1 MAIVL
6 FTLLIV
12 LFMINVPIAVALG
25 LASAIIFFVDGNV
38 SLIVIMQRM
47 FNSVDS
53 FPLMAIPFFILAGKL
68 MESGGISRRLI
79 HLANVIFGRVKGGLA
94 IVSIV
99 ACAFFAAISG
109 SAAATTAAVGA
120 LLIPAMV
127 KKGYDKSFST
137 AVQAAGGTIGVMIPP
152 SVPLV
157 LYGVTAGVSVS
168 DLFIAGILPG
178 FLVVGSLVIL
188 VYVISLIQGYGGGDK
203 FDFKDFL
210 KALWDALLALFMPVI
225 ILGGIYGGIFTPT
238 EAAVVAVVYGLIVGV
253 FIYREIKL
261 KDLVSIFAS
270 SVVVTSVIMF
280 IIAGASV
287 FGYYLTRQRIP
298 AELTEAMLGLT
309 TNWIIALLII
319 NAVLLICGVFLE
331 TSAAIIILT
340 PILVPIVSAL
350 EIDLVHF
357 GIIMVVNLAIGFIT
371 PPVGINLFVAANIAG
386 TKFESLLKAIVPFI
400 IIMIIDVI
408 IISFFPA
415 ISLFLVELGK

>member
-1 MAIVL
+1 MAIIL
-6 FTLLIV
+6 FVLLII
-12 LFMINVPIAVALG
+12 LFLINVPIAVALG
-25 LASAIIFFVDGNV
+25 LASALVFFIDGNV

-68 MESGGISRRLI
+68 MESGGISQRLI

-127 KKGYDKSFST
+127 NKGYDKSFST
-137 AVQAAGGTIGVMIPP
+137 AVQAAGGTIGIMIPP

-157 LYGVTAGVSVS
+157 LYGVAAGVSVS
-168 DLFIAGILPG
+168 ELFIAGVIPG
-178 FLVVGSLVIL
+178 LLVMVSLIIL
-188 VYVISLIQGYGGGDK
+188 VYIISLIKGYGGGEK
-203 FDFKDFL
+203 FGFVDFV
-210 KALWDALLALFMPVI
+210 KAFADAFLALMMPVI

-238 EAAVVAVVYGLIVGV
+238 EAAVVAVVYGLIVGL
-253 FIYREIKL
+253 FIYREIKI
-261 KDLVSIFAS
+261 KDLATIFSS
-270 SVVVTSVIMF
+270 SVVVTAVIMF

-298 AELTEAMLGLT
+298 AELTELTLGIT
-309 TNWIIALLII
+309 ENWIIALLII
-319 NAVLLICGVFLE
+319 NAILLICGMFLE

-357 GIIMVVNLAIGFIT
+357 GIIMIVNLGIGFIT
-371 PPVGINLFVAANIAG
+371 PPVGVNLFVAANIAG
-386 TKFESLLKAIVPFI
+386 TKFESLLKAIIPFI
-400 IIMIIDVI
+400 LIMLIDVLLV
-408 IISFFPA
+408 SFIPS
-415 ISLFLVELGK
+415 ISLFLTGFLE

>member
-1 MAIVL
+1 MAIIL
-6 FTLLIV
+6 FVLLII
-12 LFMINVPIAVALG
+12 LFLINVPIAVALG
-25 LASAIIFFVDGNV
+25 LASALVFFIDGNV

-68 MESGGISRRLI
+68 MESGGISQRLI

-127 KKGYDKSFST
+127 NKGYDKSFST
-137 AVQAAGGTIGVMIPP
+137 AVQAAGGTIGIMIPP

-157 LYGVTAGVSVS
+157 LYGVAAGVSVS
-168 DLFIAGILPG
+168 ELFIAGVIPG
-178 FLVVGSLVIL
+178 LLVMVSLIIL
-188 VYVISLIQGYGGGDK
+188 VYIISLIKGYGGGEK
-203 FDFKDFL
+203 FGFVDFV
-210 KALWDALLALFMPVI
+210 KAFADAFLALMMPVI

-238 EAAVVAVVYGLIVGV
+238 EAAVVAVVYGLIVGL
-253 FIYREIKL
+253 FIYREIKI
-261 KDLVSIFAS
+261 KDLVTIFSS
-270 SVVVTSVIMF
+270 SVVVTAVIMF

-298 AELTEAMLGLT
+298 AELTELTLGIT
-309 TNWIIALLII
+309 ENWIIALLII
-319 NAVLLICGVFLE
+319 NAILLICGMFLE

-357 GIIMVVNLAIGFIT
+357 GIIMIVNLGIGFIT
-371 PPVGINLFVAANIAG
+371 PPVGVNLFVAANIAG
-386 TKFESLLKAIVPFI
+386 TKFESLLKAIIPFI
-400 IIMIIDVI
+400 LVMLIDVLLV
-408 IISFFPA
+408 SFIPS
-415 ISLFLVELGK
+415 ISLFLTGFLE

>member
-25 LASAIIFFVDGNV
+25 SASAIIFFVDGNV

-210 KALWDALLALFMPVI
+210 KAFWDALLALFMPVI

-253 FIYREIKL
+253 VIYREIKL

-400 IIMIIDVI
+400 IIMVIDVI
-408 IISFFPA
+408 IISFLPS

>member
-1 MAIVL
+1 MAIIL
-6 FTLLIV
+6 FVLLII
-12 LFMINVPIAVALG
+12 LFLINVPIAVALG
-25 LASAIIFFVDGNV
+25 LASALVFFIDGNV

-68 MESGGISRRLI
+68 MESGGISQRLI

-127 KKGYDKSFST
+127 NKGYDKSFST
-137 AVQAAGGTIGVMIPP
+137 AVQAAGGTIGIMIPP

-157 LYGVTAGVSVS
+157 LYGVAAGVSVS
-168 DLFIAGILPG
+168 ELFIAGVIPG
-178 FLVVGSLVIL
+178 LLVMVSLIIL
-188 VYVISLIQGYGGGDK
+188 VYIISLIKGYGGGEK
-203 FDFKDFL
+203 FGFVDFV
-210 KALWDALLALFMPVI
+210 KAFADAFLALMMPVI

-238 EAAVVAVVYGLIVGV
+238 EAAVVAVVYGLIVGL
-253 FIYREIKL
+253 FIYREIKI
-261 KDLVSIFAS
+261 KDLATIFSS
-270 SVVVTSVIMF
+270 SVVVTAVIMF

-298 AELTEAMLGLT
+298 AELTELTLGIT
-309 TNWIIALLII
+309 ENWIIALLII
-319 NAVLLICGVFLE
+319 NAILLICGMFLE

-357 GIIMVVNLAIGFIT
+357 GIIMIVNLGIGFIT
-371 PPVGINLFVAANIAG
+371 PPVGVNLFVAANIAG
-386 TKFESLLKAIVPFI
+386 TKFESLLKAIIPFI
-400 IIMIIDVI
+400 LIMLVDVLLV
-408 IISFFPA
+408 SFIPS
-415 ISLFLVELGK
+415 ISLFLTGFLE

>member
-1 MAIVL
+1 MALVL
-6 FTLLIV
+6 FILLMA
-12 LFMINVPIAVALG
+12 LFLINVPIAVALG
-25 LASAIIFFVDGNV
+25 LASTLVFFLDGNV
-38 SLIVIMQRM
+38 SLIVIIQRM

-79 HLANVIFGRVKGGLA
+79 HLANVIFGRVKGGLG

-120 LLIPAMV
+120 LMIPAMV
-127 KKGYDKSFST
+127 NKGYDKSFAT
-137 AVQAAGGTIGVMIPP
+137 AIQAAGGTIGIMIPP

-157 LYGVTAGVSVS
+157 LYGVAAGVSVS
-168 DLFIAGILPG
+168 ELFIAGIVPG
-178 FLVVGSLVIL
+178 LFVMVSLILL
-188 VYVISLIQGYGGGDK
+188 VYLISLKEGYGGGEK
-203 FDFKDFL
+203 FGFKDFF
-210 KALWDALLALFMPVI
+210 KAFLDAFLALMMPVI

-261 KDLVSIFAS
+261 ADLSKIFSS
-270 SVVVTSVIMF
+270 SVVVTAVIMF

-298 AELTEAMLGLT
+298 AELTELMLSVT
-309 TNWIIALLII
+309 DNWIIALLII
-319 NAVLLICGVFLE
+319 NLLLLICGVFLE

-340 PILVPIVSAL
+340 PILVPIASAL
-350 EIDLVHF
+350 GIDLVHF
-357 GIIMVVNLAIGFIT
+357 GIIMIVNLGIGFIT
-371 PPVGINLFVAANIAG
+371 PPVGVNLFVAANIAG
-386 TKFESLLKAIVPFI
+386 TKFESLIKAIVPFVL
-400 IIMIIDVI
+400 IMIVDVL
-408 IISFFPA
+408 IISFIPG
-415 ISLFLVELGK
+415 ISLFLLGD

>member
-1 MAIVL
+1 MALLL
-6 FTLLIV
+6 FGLLIV
-12 LFMINVPIAVALG
+12 LFLINVPIAVALG
-25 LASAIIFFVDGNV
+25 LASALVFFIDGDV

-79 HLANVIFGRVKGGLA
+79 HFANVIFGRVSGGLA

-109 SAAATTAAVGA
+109 SAAATTAAVGG

-137 AVQAAGGTIGVMIPP
+137 AVQAAGGTIGVIIPP

-157 LYGVTAGVSVS
+157 LYGVAAGVSVS
-168 DLFIAGILPG
+168 ELFIAGIVPG
-178 FLVVGSLVIL
+178 LLVMVSLIIL
-188 VYVISLIQGYGGGDK
+188 VYIISLIKDYGGGEK
-203 FDFKDFL
+203 FEFKEFL
-210 KALWDALLALFMPVI
+210 KAFADAILALLMPVI

-238 EAAVVAVVYGLIVGV
+238 EAAVVAVVYGLIVGLI
-253 FIYREIKL
+253 IYREIKI
-261 KDLVSIFAS
+261 KDLAKIFTE
-270 SVVVTSVIMF
+270 SVVVTAVIMF

-298 AELTEAMLGLT
+298 AEMSEAMLSIT
-309 TNWIIALLII
+309 DNWIIALLII
-319 NAVLLICGVFLE
+319 NVILLICGAFLE

-350 EIDLVHF
+350 GIDLVHF
-357 GIIMVVNLAIGFIT
+357 GIIMIVNLAIGFIT
-371 PPVGINLFVAANIAG
+371 PPVGVNLFVAANIAG
-386 TKFESLLKAIVPFI
+386 AKFESLLKWIIPFI
-400 IIMIIDVI
+400 IVMVIDVLL
-408 IISFFPA
+408 ISFIPS
-415 ISLFLVELGK
+415 ISLFLGGLLD

>member
-1 MAIVL
+1 MAILL
-6 FTLLIV
+6 FVLLIV

-25 LASAIIFFVDGNV
+25 LASALIFFIDGNV

-79 HLANVIFGRVKGGLA
+79 HLANVIFGRIKGGLA

-168 DLFIAGILPG
+168 SLFIAGILPG
-178 FLVVGSLVIL
+178 LLVVGSLIIL
-188 VYVISLIQGYGGGDK
+188 VYIISLIKGYGGGEK
-203 FDFKDFL
+203 YNVIDFF
-210 KALWDALLALFMPVI
+210 KALADALLALLMPII

-253 FIYREIKL
+253 VIYREIKI
-261 KDLVSIFAS
+261 KDLVEIFAS

-287 FGYYLTRQRIP
+287 FGYFLTRQRIP
-298 AELTEAMLGLT
+298 AELTEAMLGVT
-309 TNWIIALLII
+309 TNWIVALLII
-319 NAVLLICGVFLE
+319 NALLLICGAFLE

-357 GIIMVVNLAIGFIT
+357 GIIMIVNLAIGFIT

-386 TKFESLLKAIVPFI
+386 TKFESLMKAIVPFI
-400 IIMIIDVI
+400 VVMVIDVI
-408 IISFFPA
+408 IISFIPS
-415 ISLFLVELGK
+415 ISLFLVGLGD

>member
-6 FTLLIV
+6 FVLLMV
-12 LFMINVPIAVALG
+12 LFLINVPIAVALG
-25 LASAIIFFVDGNV
+25 LASALVFFIDGNV

-68 MESGGISRRLI
+68 MESGGISQRLI

-137 AVQAAGGTIGVMIPP
+137 AVQAAGGTIGIMIPP

-157 LYGVTAGVSVS
+157 LYGVAAGVSVS
-168 DLFIAGILPG
+168 ELFIAGVIPG
-178 FLVVGSLVIL
+178 LLVMVSLIIL
-188 VYVISLIQGYGGGDK
+188 VYIISLIQGYGGGEK
-203 FDFKDFL
+203 FGFVDFL
-210 KALWDALLALFMPVI
+210 KALADAFLALMMPVI

-238 EAAVVAVVYGLIVGV
+238 EAAVVAVVYGLIVGI

-261 KDLVSIFAS
+261 KDLANIFTS
-270 SVVVTSVIMF
+270 SVVVTAVIMF

-287 FGYYLTRQRIP
+287 FGYYLTRKRIP
-298 AELTEAMLGLT
+298 AELTELMLGVT
-309 TNWIIALLII
+309 ENWIIALLII
-319 NAVLLICGVFLE
+319 NAILLICGMFLE

-350 EIDLVHF
+350 EVDLVHF
-357 GIIMVVNLAIGFIT
+357 GIIMIVNLGIGFIT
-371 PPVGINLFVAANIAG
+371 PPVGVNLFVAANIAG

-400 IIMIIDVI
+400 FVMIIDVI
-408 IISFFPA
+408 LVSFIPS
-415 ISLFLVELGK
+415 ISLFLTGFLE

>member
-6 FTLLIV
+6 FVLLII
-12 LFMINVPIAVALG
+12 LFLINVPIAVALG
-25 LASAIIFFVDGNV
+25 LASALVFFIDGNV

-68 MESGGISRRLI
+68 MESGGISQRLI

-127 KKGYDKSFST
+127 NKGYDKSFST
-137 AVQAAGGTIGVMIPP
+137 AVQAAGGTIGIMIPP

-157 LYGVTAGVSVS
+157 LYGVAAGVSVS
-168 DLFIAGILPG
+168 ELFIAGVIPG
-178 FLVVGSLVIL
+178 LLVMVSLIIL
-188 VYVISLIQGYGGGDK
+188 VYIISLIKGYGGGEK
-203 FDFKDFL
+203 FGFVDFV
-210 KALWDALLALFMPVI
+210 KAFADAFLALMMPVI

-238 EAAVVAVVYGLIVGV
+238 EAAVVAVVYGLIVGL
-253 FIYREIKL
+253 FIYREIKI
-261 KDLVSIFAS
+261 KDLVTIFSS
-270 SVVVTSVIMF
+270 SVVVTAVIMF

-298 AELTEAMLGLT
+298 AELTELTLGIT
-309 TNWIIALLII
+309 ENWIIALLII
-319 NAVLLICGVFLE
+319 NAILLICGMFLE

-357 GIIMVVNLAIGFIT
+357 GIIMIVNLGIGFIT
-371 PPVGINLFVAANIAG
+371 PPVGVNLFVAANIAG
-386 TKFESLLKAIVPFI
+386 TKFESLLKAIIPFI
-400 IIMIIDVI
+400 LIMLIDVLLV
-408 IISFFPA
+408 SFIPS
-415 ISLFLVELGK
+415 ISLFLTGFLE

>member
-1 MAIVL
+1 MAILL
-6 FTLLIV
+6 FVLLIV
-12 LFMINVPIAVALG
+12 LFLINVPIAVALG
-25 LASAIIFFVDGNV
+25 LASALIFFIDGNV

-79 HLANVIFGRVKGGLA
+79 HLANVIFGRIKGGLA

-109 SAAATTAAVGA
+109 SAAATTAAVGG

-168 DLFIAGILPG
+168 SLFIAGILPG
-178 FLVVGSLVIL
+178 LLVVGSLIIL
-188 VYVISLIQGYGGGDK
+188 VYVISLIKGYGGGEK
-203 FDFKDFL
+203 FDFKDFF
-210 KALWDALLALFMPVI
+210 KALADSIFALLMPVI

-253 FIYREIKL
+253 VFYREIKI
-261 KDLVSIFAS
+261 KDLMEIFSS
-270 SVVVTSVIMF
+270 SVVITAVIMF

-287 FGYYLTRQRIP
+287 FGYFLTRQRIP
-298 AELTEAMLGLT
+298 AELTEAMLGVT

-319 NAVLLICGVFLE
+319 NAILLICGAFLE

-350 EIDLVHF
+350 GIDLVHF
-357 GIIMVVNLAIGFIT
+357 GIIMIVNLAIGFIT

-386 TKFESLLKAIVPFI
+386 TKFESLMKAIVPFI
-400 IIMIIDVI
+400 VIMVIDVI
-408 IISFFPA
+408 IISFVPS
-415 ISLFLVELGK
+415 ISLFLVGLAN